1 MDPVTFLAISTATQ
15 VAGQV
20 AAARATRAEGQAAY
34 ATAEYNASIRDRNA
48 EVARNEAALR
58 ERVGERETR
67 DFTSR
72 YRALQ
77 AQASTRYRASGVI
90 ATTGT
95 PLQVLLNSDTEAE
108 EEKQMIGLAA
118 RTEAG
123 RIRESG
129 VNEELAGRLTLLEGA
144 MQKRA
149 AKIKSR
155 SQMFS
160 ALSTAAFGGYR
171 YGQIT

>member
-1 MDPVTFLAISTATQ
+1 MVKPLLFAAGTAVQ

-20 AAARATRAEGQAAY
+20 AAARATRAAGQAAY

-67 DFTSR
+67 DFTKR

-144 MQKRA
+144 QQRRA
-149 AKIKSR
+149 AETKSR
-155 SQMFS
+155 SQMLG
-160 ALSTAAFGGYR
+160 ALTTAAFGAYR
-171 YGQIT
+171 YSQIT

>member
-1 MDPVTFLAISTATQ
+1 MVKPLLFAAGTAVQ

-20 AAARATRAEGQAAY
+20 AAARATRAAGQAAY

-67 DFTSR
+67 DFTKR
-72 YRALQ
+72 YRDLR

-118 RTEAG
+118 RTDAG

-144 MQKRA
+144 QQRRA
-149 AKIKSR
+149 AETKSR
-155 SQMFS
+155 SEMLG
-160 ALSTAAFGGYR
+160 ALTTAAFGSYR
-171 YGQIT
+171 YSQIT